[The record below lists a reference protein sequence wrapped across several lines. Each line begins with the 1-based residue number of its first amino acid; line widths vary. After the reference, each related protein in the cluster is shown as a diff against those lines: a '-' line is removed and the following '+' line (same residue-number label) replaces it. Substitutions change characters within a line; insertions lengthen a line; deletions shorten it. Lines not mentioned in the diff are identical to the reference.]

1 MSVKQGVT
9 LDFMSAE
16 TFLPVQDLVLNKL
29 DRPQERLLHQAEH
42 DHYEC
47 QQVDGDEDGDQC
59 GEETVMRLVVEH
71 QHTYMCTKA
80 SADAGDGKQDGV
92 RDAPAVVPGLPLVD
106 AEQCECR
113 DVQGGDDYR

>member
-29 DRPQERLLHQAEH
+29 IALKSRHVSVRGLLQPSRWWLISRSRSWLRFFFSWGTDRPQERLLHQTEH
-42 DHYEC
+42 DYYEC

-59 GEETVMRLVVEH
+59 GEETVAVLFILSDGFSENMRI
-71 QHTYMCTKA
+71 
-80 SADAGDGKQDGV
+80 DI
-92 RDAPAVVPGLPLVD
+92 
-106 AEQCECR
+106 
-113 DVQGGDDYR
+113 

>member
-29 DRPQERLLHQAEH
+29 IALKSRHVSVRGLLQPSRWWLISRSRSWLRFFFSWEPDCPQERLLHQTEH
-42 DHYEC
+42 DCYEC

-59 GEETVMRLVVEH
+59 SEETVMHLIV
-71 QHTYMCTKA
+71 
-80 SADAGDGKQDGV
+80 
-92 RDAPAVVPGLPLVD
+92 
-106 AEQCECR
+106 
-113 DVQGGDDYR
+113 

>member
-29 DRPQERLLHQAEH
+29 DRPQERLLHQTEH
-42 DHYEC
+42 DYYEC

-59 GEETVMRLVVEH
+59 GEETVMRLVAVLFILSDGFFRKYANKYIRTTVELSEFLNLLCWMMKIPG
-71 QHTYMCTKA
+71 TVTE
-80 SADAGDGKQDGV
+80 GIV
-92 RDAPAVVPGLPLVD
+92 R
-106 AEQCECR
+106 
-113 DVQGGDDYR
+113 

>member
-29 DRPQERLLHQAEH
+29 DRPQERLLHQTE
-42 DHYEC
+42 
-47 QQVDGDEDGDQC
+47 
-59 GEETVMRLVVEH
+59 
-71 QHTYMCTKA
+71 HTYMCTKA

>member
-29 DRPQERLLHQAEH
+29 DRPQERLLHQTEH
-42 DHYEC
+42 DYYEC

-59 GEETVMRLVVEH
+59 GEETVMRLVAVLFIL
-71 QHTYMCTKA
+71 
-80 SADAGDGKQDGV
+80 SDGFSENMRIDI
-92 RDAPAVVPGLPLVD
+92 
-106 AEQCECR
+106 
-113 DVQGGDDYR
+113 